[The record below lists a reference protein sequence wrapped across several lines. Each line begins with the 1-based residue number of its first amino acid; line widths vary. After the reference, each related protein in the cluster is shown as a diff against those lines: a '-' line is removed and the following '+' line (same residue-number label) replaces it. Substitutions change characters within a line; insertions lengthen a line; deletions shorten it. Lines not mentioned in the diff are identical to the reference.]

1 MRYPKYLINAFA
13 ILGIAS
19 FIFLACSAGE
29 TAMDNEDPIEN
40 GGDNDGD
47 NGDGG
52 DNDGDNGDGGDG
64 GDNNPPIQN
73 NYGKY
78 QISTSG
84 YFSNDIYV
92 YTTILNTETGQVSL
106 YSSKDSQSYVYQ
118 LLRTEN
124 IGN

>member
-13 ILGIAS
+13 ILGIVS

-40 GGDNDGD
+40 GGDN
-47 NGDGG
+47 GG
-52 DNDGDNGDGGDG
+52 ENGDGGDG

-78 QISTSG
+78 QISTAFRADS
-84 YFSNDIYV
+84 SILR
-92 YTTILNTETGQVSL
+92 TTILNTETGQITL
-106 YSSKDSQSYVYQ
+106 YTTTTSGVMNPVV
-118 LLRTEN
+118 TEN
-124 IGN
+124 IAN

>member
-52 DNDGDNGDGGDG
+52 DG

-73 NYGKY
+73 NNGKY
-78 QISTSG
+78 QISTSQASDNQSV
-84 YFSNDIYV
+84 F
-92 YTTILNTETGQVSL
+92 TTILNTETGQVSL
-106 YSSKDSQSYVYQ
+106 YSSGQSNSWVYY

>member
-52 DNDGDNGDGGDG
+52 DG

-78 QISTSG
+78 QISTNG
-84 YFSNDIYV
+84 VANTGLV

-106 YSSKDSQSYVYQ
+106 YSSQSNQSWVYS

-124 IGN
+124 IAN

>member
-19 FIFLACSAGE
+19 FIFLACSAAE
-29 TAMDNEDPIEN
+29 TTMDNEDPIEN

-52 DNDGDNGDGGDG
+52 DN
-64 GDNNPPIQN
+64 NPPIQN
-73 NYGKY
+73 NNGKY

-84 YFSNDIYV
+84 VGGAGLI

-106 YSSKDSQSYVYQ
+106 YSSQSNQSYVYQ

>member
-52 DNDGDNGDGGDG
+52 DG

-78 QISTSG
+78 QISTSQTG
-84 YFSNDIYV
+84 DISNGSPRTFL

-106 YSSKDSQSYVYQ
+106 YYSTTNGSWVYQ

-124 IGN
+124 IAN

>member
-13 ILGIAS
+13 ILGVAS

-29 TAMDNEDPIEN
+29 TAMNEDPIEN
-40 GGDNDGD
+40 NGD
-47 NGDGG
+47 NG
-52 DNDGDNGDGGDG
+52 GDNGDGGDG
-64 GDNNPPIQN
+64 GDNNENPPIQN

-78 QISTSG
+78 QIVTN
-84 YFSNDIYV
+84 SNDNMTYIN
-92 YTTILNTETGQVSL
+92 TTILNTETGQVSL
-106 YSSKDSQSYVYQ
+106 YYSRSSESYVYQ